1 MFKKISTFEIL
12 ARKFYFTVVECTINL
27 VSEMIGMKDIV
38 SFNKIDIIENVFSES
53 LIELWIKFADVRP
66 SSQRTYAKALTQML
80 KFFYSNHITSP
91 TRADIEKWKSEML
104 VTKKASTVQLY
115 IITTKLFFK
124 FLSQHNLYPNI
135 TDNMKSAKVDHEYKK
150 DALTVNQCQAL
161 LQSIDISTTKGLRD
175 RAIISLMITA
185 GLRTIE
191 VVRADVGDLHSFADS
206 VYLSVQGKGHDE
218 KSAKVLV
225 ASQVYA
231 FIQEYLQTRKNLSN
245 SEPLFTSTSRRNFNK
260 RLDTQ
265 SISKLVKAKLRA
277 ISIDD
282 SRHTAHSLRHTAA
295 TQALLNGVPL
305 TQVQQVLRHTNIN
318 TTLIYSHAIE
328 RMKNKSEQTVADAI
342 FN

>member
-1 MFKKISTFEIL
+1 MQEIMNINQ
-12 ARKFYFTVVECTINL
+12 AEIVVP
-27 VSEMIGMKDIV
+27 D
-38 SFNKIDIIENVFSES
+38 FSKS
-53 LIELWIKFADVRP
+53 LIELWIKFTDVRP
-66 SSQRTYAKALTQML
+66 SSQKTYVKALNQMF
-80 KFFYSNHITSP
+80 KYFYSNSITNP
-91 TRADIEKWKSEML
+91 TRTDIERWKSEML
-104 VTKKASTVQLY
+104 ATKKATTVQLY
-115 IITTKLFFK
+115 IIAAKLFFK
-124 FLSQHNLYPNI
+124 FLSQHNIYPNI
-135 TDNMKSAKVDHEYKK
+135 TDNMKSAKVDHEHKK
-150 DALTVNQCQAL
+150 DALTINQCQAL
-161 LQSIDISTTKGLRD
+161 LNSIDISNQKGLRD

-206 VYLSVQGKGHDE
+206 VYLSIQGKGHDE

-225 ASQVYA
+225 ASQVYN
-231 FIQEYLQTRKNLSN
+231 FIQAYLQTRKNPSN
-245 SEPLFTSTSRRNFNK
+245 SEPLFTSISRRNFNQ

-265 SISKLVKAKLRA
+265 SISKLVKKKLRE

-305 TQVQQVLRHTNIN
+305 MQVQQVLRHSNIN

-342 FN
+342 FR

>member
-1 MFKKISTFEIL
+1 MQEIMNL
-12 ARKFYFTVVECTINL
+12 NQPEIVV
-27 VSEMIGMKDIV
+27 SD
-38 SFNKIDIIENVFSES
+38 FSES
-53 LIELWIKFADVRP
+53 FVELWIKFTDVRP
-66 SSQRTYAKALTQML
+66 SSQKTYVKALNQMF
-80 KFFYSNHITSP
+80 KYFHSNSIVNP
-91 TRADIEKWKSEML
+91 TRADIERWKAEML
-104 VTKKASTVQLY
+104 ATKKATTVQLY
-115 IITTKLFFK
+115 IIAAKLFFK
-124 FLSQHNLYPNI
+124 FLSQHNIYPNI
-135 TDNMKSAKVDHEYKK
+135 TDNMKSAKVDHEHKK
-150 DALTVNQCQAL
+150 DALTINQCQAL
-161 LQSIDISTTKGLRD
+161 LQSIDISTSKGLRD
-175 RAIISLMITA
+175 RAIISLMMTA

-206 VYLSVQGKGHDE
+206 VYLSIQGKGHDE

-225 ASQVYA
+225 ASQVYF

-245 SEPLFTSTSRRNFNK
+245 SEPLFTSISRRNFNQ

-265 SISKLVKAKLRA
+265 SISKLVKKKLRE

-282 SRHTAHSLRHTAA
+282 NRHTAHSLRHTAA

-305 TQVQQVLRHTNIN
+305 TQVQQVLRHSNIN